1 MLNIEPETV
10 MKMKNSMKGIIYEGD
25 RIAKVK
31 EFPVPE
37 PRSREV
43 VVKIEATTICGS
55 DMHKWRM
62 NRNEYL
68 QRFSPDLIHGH
79 EGAGTVEA
87 VGDAVQYLKKGD
99 RVMIYHAQGCGVC
112 PQCLAGNHRLC
123 EIGQWLLAT
132 NVNGTFAEYVLNRET
147 AVRKLPDFLSFFD
160 GAMMGC
166 CAGTSFESLR
176 KLGVGSHSKLAVY
189 GLGPVGLTAVIEAK
203 TLGAYVIGVDIQE
216 KRLGFGTKYGC
227 DEVVDASKKNPAKVI
242 MTLTNGKGVDAAFE
256 ASGNALLNAIKSVS
270 DSGGRVCAVGWGKD
284 RFEVPQFNSGL
295 LYERYVFGNSL
306 FPIQSI
312 QKLMDLL
319 VLHKTHLDQI
329 VDTVFKLDQ
338 AQEAHKRFET
348 YESAKI
354 GFMP

>member
-1 MLNIEPETV
+1 
-10 MKMKNSMKGIIYEGD
+10 MKKSMKGILYEGN
-25 RIAKVK
+25 RIARVK

-37 PRSREV
+37 PKSREV
-43 VVKIEATTICGS
+43 LVKIEATTICGS

-62 NRNEYL
+62 NRKEYL
-68 QRFSPDLIHGH
+68 QRFRADLIHGH
-79 EGAGTVEA
+79 EGAGIVEA

-99 RVMIYHAQGCGVC
+99 RVMIYHSQGCGVC
-112 PQCLAGNHRLC
+112 PQCLAGHHRLC
-123 EIGQWLLAT
+123 EMGQWLLAT

-147 AVRKLPDFLSFFD
+147 SVRRLPSFLSFLD

-176 KLGVGSHSKLAVY
+176 KLGVDSHSKFVVY

-203 TLGAYVIGVDIQE
+203 VLGAYVIGVDIRE
-216 KRLGFGTKYGC
+216 KRLDFGLKYGC
-227 DEVVDASKKNPAKVI
+227 DEVVDASKEDPVKAI
-242 MTLTNGKGVDAAFE
+242 MKLTDGKGADAALE

-270 DSGGRVCAVGWGKD
+270 ANGGKVCAVGWGRD
-284 RFEVPQFNSGL
+284 RFEVPQFSSGL
-295 LYERYVFGNSL
+295 LYDRYVTGNSL

-329 VDTVFKLDQ
+329 VDTLFRFDQ
-338 AQEAHKRFET
+338 AQEAHERFET

-354 GFMP
+354 GFTP